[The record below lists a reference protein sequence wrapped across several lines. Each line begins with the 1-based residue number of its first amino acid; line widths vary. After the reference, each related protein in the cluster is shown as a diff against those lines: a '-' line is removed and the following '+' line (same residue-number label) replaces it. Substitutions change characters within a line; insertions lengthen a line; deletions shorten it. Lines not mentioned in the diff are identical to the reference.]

1 MKYEQWN
8 LRPGSPP
15 GARAELERAGLP
27 ALCAAVLCARGV
39 NTPQQAAAFLAHG
52 PELLHDPFLLRDMD
66 RAAARITQ
74 ALDQGERMAVYGD
87 YDVDGITSTCLLTE
101 FLRERGGQVVSYIP
115 DRTEEGYGL
124 NPGAIHTLHGQGV
137 SLIITVDCGITAA
150 AEVEY
155 ARSLGVD
162 VVITDHHQCKDA
174 LPAAAQ
180 LESENIFVMTE
191 YRALHQDIRP
201 LRVLILNLMPTKI
214 ATETQIMRKLSN
226 TPLQVEVDLLRT
238 KTHEATHVSA
248 GHLETFYRTFDDIRD
263 IHYDGLIITGAP
275 VEQMPFEEVDYW
287 PELCQIMD
295 WSTTHVHS
303 TLHICWGAQAG
314 LYHHYGIQKYDLPA
328 KASGVFEHYLVKPQ
342 SPLVRGFDDR
352 FYAVHSRNT
361 DVRRE
366 DVEAEPQLEV
376 VAVSD
381 EVGLYIVKSTDS
393 RRFFVFGHPEYDTDT
408 LRLEYE
414 RDVKRGL
421 NPQVPVHY
429 FPGDDPAAEPRNVWR
444 SQAQLFYTNWL
455 NYYVYQTTPYD
466 LARAGEEH

>member
-1 MKYEQWN
+1 MPIQ
-8 LRPGSPP
+8 
-15 GARAELERAGLP
+15 
-27 ALCAAVLCARGV
+27 
-39 NTPQQAAAFLAHG
+39 
-52 PELLHDPFLLRDMD
+52 
-66 RAAARITQ
+66 
-74 ALDQGERMAVYGD
+74 
-87 YDVDGITSTCLLTE
+87 
-101 FLRERGGQVVSYIP
+101 IP
-115 DRTEEGYGL
+115 ND
-124 NPGAIHTLHGQGV
+124 
-137 SLIITVDCGITAA
+137 
-150 AEVEY
+150 
-155 ARSLGVD
+155 
-162 VVITDHHQCKDA
+162 
-174 LPAAAQ
+174 LPAAGILQ
-180 LESENIFVMTE
+180 QENIFVMRKT
-191 YRALHQDIRP
+191 RAETQHIRP
-201 LRVLILNLMPTKI
+201 LEIVLLNLMPTKI
-214 ATETQIMRKLSN
+214 VTETQLSRLLGN
-226 TPLQVEVDLLRT
+226 TPLQV
-238 KTHEATHVSA
+238 
-248 GHLETFYRTFDDIRD
+248 HLELMMVSSHRSKNTPQEHLLNFYKTFDELKDRKF
-263 IHYDGLIITGAP
+263 DGMVITGAP

-314 LYHHYGIQKYDLPA
+314 LYHHYGIQKHDLPA

-421 NPQVPVHY
+421 NPQVPAHY
-429 FPGDDPAAEPRNVWR
+429 FPGDDPTAEPRNVWR
-444 SQAQLFYTNWL
+444 SQAQLLYTNWL